1 MDLLDTLHDMGRPP
15 LTEEQ
20 VRAKVLTYCERYG
33 VSPVSEGLPP
43 FPSGKRETR
52 QHRDWLTVYRA
63 QQRLLARVA
72 GAAPLVASPGDAEVV
87 CALCTRPVSSKEA
100 VPFARAVG
108 RGRPWQ
114 LHADCADLLRRA
126 EGAGPDTV
134 ARLSGL
140 LWPRHR
146 RAGS

>member
-1 MDLLDTLHDMGRPP
+1 MGRPP

-20 VRAKVLTYCERYG
+20 VRAKVLTYCERHG
-33 VSPVSEGLPP
+33 VSPVPEGLPP

-52 QHRDWLTVYRA
+52 QHREWLTVYRA

-72 GAAPLVASPGDAEVV
+72 GGAPLVASSGDPEVT
-87 CALCTRPVSSKEA
+87 CALCTRPVSSEEA
-100 VPFARAVG
+100 VPFARAG
-108 RGRPWQ
+108 RRGRPWQ
-114 LHADCADLLRRA
+114 LHAGCADLLRRA

-134 ARLSGL
+134 ARLSEL